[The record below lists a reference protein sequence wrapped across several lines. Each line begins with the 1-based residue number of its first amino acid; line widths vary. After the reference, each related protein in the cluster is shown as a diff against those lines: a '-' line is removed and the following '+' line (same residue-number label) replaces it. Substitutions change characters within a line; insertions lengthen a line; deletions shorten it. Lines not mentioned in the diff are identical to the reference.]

1 MVEIALMGRCVF
13 SLSVS
18 VDIYVTEETKSSL
31 NAIFREKSRA
41 RCLIMN
47 TIRYTE
53 ENNYFIPLS
62 S

>member
-47 TIRYTE
+47 TIR
-53 ENNYFIPLS
+53 
-62 S
+62 